1 MSKVLFISFLAGW
14 SLFGHDYATVNRLS
28 TTDREAVRTQYPSVK
43 TQGMKKHAKDNKK
56 SVLPGYRVVSDKST
70 IDAYV
75 PVGK

>member
-1 MSKVLFISFLAGW
+1 MSKVLLISFLAGW
-14 SLFGHDYATVNRLS
+14 SLFAHDVSVNRLS
-28 TTDREAVRTQYPSVK
+28 TTDREAVRTQYPGVK

-70 IDAYV
+70 IDAFV